1 MVSVFLTEKEM
12 TMRKLA
18 LTIMIASAAFA
29 YLSTSALAQEAH
41 VNKFAAI
48 PEVARGPA
56 IDQEKGYTV
65 VELGDGLFLINDGV
79 YQMMFLTT
87 GKGVIAVDAPPN
99 TGAKILTAISSV
111 TDEPITHVI
120 YSHTH
125 KDHIGAAGIY
135 PKNAVI
141 IAHQETAA
149 HLAAKNDPDRP
160 VPTRTFTDSMTLEVG
175 SQTLKLD
182 YHGLNHSPGNIS
194 IYAPKQ
200 KVLMMIDVV
209 FPGWTPFPDLALAQ
223 SVDGFIKAHDV
234 ILSYKFNHYI
244 GGHLTRHGT
253 RADVETQKE
262 YFEDIVKASR
272 NANAAMDYGAASAQ
286 TAERGGQGNSWAF
299 IKTLFDNV
307 AQQCADEVEKKWA
320 GRLGGVDIFTF
331 DHCWKVSEHQRI
343 D

>member
-1 MVSVFLTEKEM
+1 M
-12 TMRKLA
+12 TMGKIA
-18 LTIMIASAAFA
+18 LTTMVAIAVSGFF
-29 YLSTSALAQEAH
+29 SISALARDTQD
-41 VNKFAAI
+41 NKFAAM
-48 PEVARGPA
+48 PEVAQGPA
-56 IDQEKGYTV
+56 INQEKGYIV
-65 VELGDGLFLINDGV
+65 DELGDGLFLVNDGV

-99 TGAKILTAISSV
+99 TGTKILAAISSV
-111 TDEPITHVI
+111 TDEPVTHVI
-120 YSHTH
+120 YSHAH

-141 IAHQETAA
+141 IAHEDTAA
-149 HLAAKNDPDRP
+149 HLAAKKDPDRP
-160 VPTRTFTDSMTLEVG
+160 VPTRTFTDSLTLEVG

-200 KVLMMIDVV
+200 KVLMMIDIV
-209 FPGWTPFPDLALAQ
+209 FPGWAPFPDLALAE

-234 ILSYKFNHYI
+234 ILGYNFDHFI

-262 YFEDIVKASR
+262 YISDILKASW
-272 NANAAMDYGAASAQ
+272 NANAAMDPGAAGAQ
-286 TAERGGQGNSWAF
+286 TAERGGQGNPWAF
-299 IKTLFDNV
+299 VSILFDNV
-307 AQQCADEVEKKWA
+307 ARQCADEVENKWT

-331 DHCWKVSEHQRI
+331 DHCWKVTEHQRI

>member
-1 MVSVFLTEKEM
+1 MKKF
-12 TMRKLA
+12 A
-18 LTIMIASAAFA
+18 LIVTV
-29 YLSTSALAQEAH
+29 T
-41 VNKFAAI
+41 FAAI
-48 PEVARGPA
+48 AFFTINSTAGDVHDKTFAAVPKAAQGPA
-56 IDQEKGYTV
+56 IKQEKGYV
-65 VELGDGLFLINDGV
+65 VEELGDGLFLVNDGV

-99 TGAKILTAISSV
+99 TGAKILAAISSV

-120 YSHTH
+120 YSHSH

-141 IAHQETAA
+141 IAHKDTAA

-160 VPTRTFTDSMTLEVG
+160 VPNRTFTDSMILEVG

-200 KVLMMIDVV
+200 KVLMMIDIV
-209 FPGWTPFPDLALAQ
+209 FPGWTPFPDLALAE
-223 SVDGFIKAHDV
+223 STDGFIKAHDV
-234 ILSYKFNHYI
+234 ILSYDFEHYI

-253 RADVETQKE
+253 RVDVETQKA
-262 YFEDIVKASR
+262 YFMDIVKAAG
-272 NANAAMDYGAASAQ
+272 NANAAMDPGAAFAQ
-286 TAERGGQGNSWAF
+286 AEERGGQGNPWAF
-299 IKTLFDNV
+299 IKILFDNV
-307 AQQCADEVEKKWA
+307 ARQCSEEVEKKWA

-331 DHCWKVSEHQRI
+331 DHCWKISEHQRI

>member
-1 MVSVFLTEKEM
+1 
-12 TMRKLA
+12 MRKLA
-18 LTIMIASAAFA
+18 LTTIIAFAAFV
-29 YLSTSALAQEAH
+29 YFSTSALAQEAH
-41 VNKFAAI
+41 DFKFAAM
-48 PEVARGPA
+48 PEAARGPA
-56 IDQEKGYTV
+56 INQEQGYIV
-65 VELGDGLFLINDGV
+65 VELADGLFLVNDGV

-99 TGAKILTAISSV
+99 TGAKILAAISSV

-135 PKNAVI
+135 PKNAVV
-141 IAHQETAA
+141 IAHKDTAA

-160 VPTRTFTDSMTLEVG
+160 VPTITFTDSMTLEVG
-175 SQTLKLD
+175 NQTLKLD

-209 FPGWTPFPDLALAQ
+209 FPGWVPFPDLALAQ

-234 ILSYKFNHYI
+234 ILSYKFDHYI

-262 YFEDIVKASR
+262 YIGDIVKAAGK
-272 NANAAMDYGAASAQ
+272 ANSAMDPGAAAAQ
-286 TAERGGQGNSWAF
+286 AAEGGGQGNPWAF
-299 IKTLFDNV
+299 IKILFDNV
-307 AQQCADEVEKKWA
+307 ARQCADEVEKKWA